1 MQDHTAA
8 LKIVSWFL
16 AIVSGGALAAC
27 ILASWQLL
35 RRKYLSFTLLLVT
48 LLCNIGACVA
58 VSIAATH
65 GLGKSDET
73 CTDDSLKKVQ
83 QGLYGMEIFHTL
95 TIGLAKLSLIALFSL
110 LLSPTQ
116 MRKMIIATATFLV
129 LWTLAMVVATTV
141 QCSPPDVWD
150 LAHGSCINTAALWR
164 YFGATNILIETLM
177 FATLIVFVAR
187 LHMKKWTR
195 VMVISCFSVRI
206 MDIAVTAV
214 QLNYTEAF
222 NSRGCSLQ
230 LDLWPWVVVSQV
242 LQTVTIISACMPHLR
257 DFLESFPSGM
267 FRLTEMESTTMASR
281 STLR

>member
-1 MQDHTAA
+1 MYTG
-8 LKIVSWFL
+8 K
-16 AIVSGGALAAC
+16 LAAFEKK
-27 ILASWQLL
+27 IFELHSA
-35 RRKYLSFTLLLVT
+35 FGDF
-48 LLCNIGACVA
+48 GACVA

-195 VMVISCFSVRI
+195 VMGYCRNRRPAQLHRSFQFSR
-206 MDIAVTAV
+206 
-214 QLNYTEAF
+214 LF
-222 NSRGCSLQ
+222 
-230 LDLWPWVVVSQV
+230 
-242 LQTVTIISACMPHLR
+242 SA
-257 DFLESFPSGM
+257 
-267 FRLTEMESTTMASR
+267 A
-281 STLR
+281 